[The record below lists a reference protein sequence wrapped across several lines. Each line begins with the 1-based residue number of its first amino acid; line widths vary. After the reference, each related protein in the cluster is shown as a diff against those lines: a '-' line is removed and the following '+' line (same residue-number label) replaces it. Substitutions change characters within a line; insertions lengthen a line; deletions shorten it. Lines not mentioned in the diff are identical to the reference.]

1 MTEQRIVLVVDDAED
16 CAATLD
22 VALQAIPG
30 LVVQYAPSAE
40 AALAMLDR
48 DSVSAVITDVQLPS
62 MTGLELVG
70 RIRGQ
75 DRYGGMPILVMS
87 ADTDPRMPGNAIQSG
102 ANAFFAKPFSPAA
115 IRKKLEELFHAV

>member
-1 MTEQRIVLVVDDAED
+1 MTGERIVLVVDDAED

-22 VALQAIPG
+22 VALQSIPG
-30 LVVQYAPSAE
+30 LVVRYAASAE
-40 AALAMLDR
+40 AALPMLDG

-62 MTGLELVG
+62 MTGLELIG
-70 RIRGQ
+70 IIRRQ
-75 DRYGGMPILVMS
+75 DRFGRLPILVVS
-87 ADTDPRMPGNAIQSG
+87 ADPDPSVPGNAIQLG